1 MKYIYSAKMRYRF
14 SISVVFYLK
23 EKNVILF
30 VLYRNYNNLIFLLKI
45 KIINILL

>member
-1 MKYIYSAKMRYRF
+1 MKYIYSVKMQYRI

>member
-1 MKYIYSAKMRYRF
+1 MKYIYPIKMRYRI

-23 EKNVILF
+23 KTNVILF

>member
-1 MKYIYSAKMRYRF
+1 MKYNYSVKMRYRI

-23 EKNVILF
+23 ETNVILF
-30 VLYRNYNNLIFLLKI
+30 ILYRNYNNLIFLLKI

>member
-1 MKYIYSAKMRYRF
+1 MKYIYSVKMRYRI
-14 SISVVFYLK
+14 SISFVSYLK
-23 EKNVILF
+23 ETNVILY